1 MLLQEHPELQP
12 TQMCVLLLVDPLC
25 LRQENEQGHTRGI
38 GHEDEKEEGLLWWG
52 WARSRGTVDIGGKE
66 EEEEYGDDP
75 RAREV
80 QVDKEDMEEKEEEEW
95 TERVSNPSQGNF
107 ALK

>member
-38 GHEDEKEEGLLWWG
+38 GDEDEKEEGLLWWG
-52 WARSRGTVDIGGKE
+52 
-66 EEEEYGDDP
+66 
-75 RAREV
+75 
-80 QVDKEDMEEKEEEEW
+80 
-95 TERVSNPSQGNF
+95 
-107 ALK
+107 